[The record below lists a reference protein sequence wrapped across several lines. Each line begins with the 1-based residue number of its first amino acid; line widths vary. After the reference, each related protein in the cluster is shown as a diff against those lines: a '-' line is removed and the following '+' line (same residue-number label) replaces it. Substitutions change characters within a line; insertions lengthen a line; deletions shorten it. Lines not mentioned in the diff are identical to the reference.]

1 MLEWLNTV
9 LVIKFAIDL
18 FCSNDILYHNR
29 CLATKRLIGMFN
41 HKTTVW
47 LHLLFLLLALT
58 VFKVC
63 SIHPASA
70 FEVGQA
76 SLVESSA
83 PQWFTKRLTQNVMV
97 WDTEILFRRYVILQ
111 VLDLLERQS
120 KEWVVDVGPPR
131 KAFQVYH
138 LESRWRNSHV
148 LVYDSPLQSA
158 TFWWLRHLLFRSLD
172 IADLGSWWQEIWK
185 RVFGSCF
192 RLWGGICRYA
202 Y

>member
-1 MLEWLNTV
+1 M
-9 LVIKFAIDL
+9 I
-18 FCSNDILYHNR
+18 YHNR
-29 CLATKRLIGMFN
+29 CLATKHLIGILFN

-47 LHLLFLLLALT
+47 LNLLFLLLALT
-58 VFKVC
+58 IFKVC

-111 VLDLLERQS
+111 VLDLLERRS

-131 KAFQVYH
+131 KAFHVYH

-148 LVYDSPLQSA
+148 LVYHSPLY
-158 TFWWLRHLLFRSLD
+158 TNRHLLVVAPSTFQILGHSWLGKLVTGDLKESIWLLLQALRWDMPLYAAMAIKCCDMFFFESSL
-172 IADLGSWWQEIWK
+172 
-185 RVFGSCF
+185 
-192 RLWGGICRYA
+192 
-202 Y
+202 